1 MMRAAR
7 TRQSGIAAITAVLIV
22 AVAASAAAVM
32 LAQQSATLDQA
43 RLIASRAQADQY
55 ALAGLDWARGV
66 LLQDLQ
72 SAGSVDS
79 LDEGW
84 AQPIVGLPVE
94 RAMVAGA
101 IADEQGKF
109 NLNNLVNAAGQKSDA
124 DFLVFQRLLA
134 SLGVSPELAQ
144 AVLDWIDADDE
155 LSGNAGAE
163 DAYYLGL
170 PRPYRAANAPMAQV
184 EELYRVR
191 GFDAATIAKLK
202 PYVTALDRGTLVNVN
217 TAPAPVLAA
226 VLGDKVGADQ
236 VARLVARRKAQ
247 ALRTTSEVA
256 TIVGADVGPALQ
268 MLDVKSGFYSVLV
281 QVNQDDVQLSIE
293 ALVKRTAAATGGT
306 PGAWVVWRRTRT

>member
-1 MMRAAR
+1 MMRSR
-7 TRQSGIAAITAVLIV
+7 HRQSGIAAITAVLIV

-32 LAQQSATLDQA
+32 LSQQSATLDQA

-109 NLNNLVNAAGQKSDA
+109 NLNNLVNAAGQKSAA
-124 DFLVFQRLLA
+124 DVAVFQRLLA
-134 SLGVSPELAQ
+134 SLGLAPELAD
-144 AVLDWIDADDE
+144 AALDWIDADDDV
-155 LSGNAGAE
+155 SGPAGAE
-163 DAYYLGL
+163 DAYYLAQ

-191 GFDAATIAKLK
+191 GFDAATVAKLK
-202 PYVTALDRGTLVNVN
+202 PYVAALERGTLVNVN
-217 TAPAPVLAA
+217 TASPVVLAA
-226 VLGDKVGADQ
+226 VLGDRVNADQ
-236 VARLVARRKAQ
+236 VERIVERRKVRP
-247 ALRTTSEVA
+247 LRSASEIA
-256 TIVGADVGPALQ
+256 AITGADVSPALA
-268 MLDVKSGFYSVLV
+268 MLDVKSGFFSVLV
-281 QVNQDDVQLSIE
+281 QVDQDDVQLSVE

-306 PGAWVVWRRTRT
+306 PGAWIVWRRTRT